1 MLIMGGNMNW
11 NSVMQLLGGLALFL
25 YGMSLMASGMQKAA
39 GDRLRKILEFLTSKP
54 IVAVLTG
61 AVATMLVQSSSAT
74 TVMVVGFVNAGLM
87 TLKQA
92 VGTILGANIGTT
104 ITAQIVSFK
113 VSSLVYPALTI
124 GGLLSMLNSRRLYRY
139 IGQAIL
145 GFGILFL
152 GMNVMSQSMEPLR
165 QNQFFIDL
173 MVSFGRTPMLGVLIG
188 ALFTAIIQSSSA
200 TTGIVIA
207 MTMQGILSLPAA
219 LAITLGSNIGTCV
232 TALLASIGTGL
243 SARRAAVAHL
253 LFNVAG
259 VIIALFFFQP
269 FTNLILLTGVSIT
282 RQTANAHT
290 LFNIINTILFLPFIN
305 QFVAVVSR
313 LVPGEEAVIEMGPKY
328 LDKHLLLTPDI
339 ALSGVRQECLRMA
352 ALAREMLSDAM
363 QFLVNEDKK
372 IVQHVQQKEDLVD
385 ALEKETT
392 VYLAELSQHSLT
404 QKQSQ
409 EMSALMHVVND
420 LERIGDHAQNII
432 QLAEEKSENRL
443 PFSEQAIEELQEM
456 YEKVD
461 EMLSLSITAFEKN
474 DLLLAGEVVDQDD
487 VVDNLEQSLRQ
498 SHISR
503 INEQICFPPSG
514 VVFLDIISNLERIA
528 DHVTNFA
535 QSVLENN

>member
-1 MLIMGGNMNW
+1 MGGNMNW

-269 FTNLILLTGVSIT
+269 FTNLILLTGVSIA

-404 QKQSQ
+404 QEQSQ

>member
-404 QKQSQ
+404 QEQSQ